1 MTAIDLE
8 IQTNKEKY
16 SNTIKE
22 LRLKNF
28 RNNLPFLI
36 LSDKLPEGQVYRE
49 FPDGRIELQEVFAV
63 GSKYNTTVLK
73 TLSTTEADRIRKENG
88 LF

>member
-8 IQTNKEKY
+8 IQTKREKFF
-16 SNTIKE
+16 NTIKE

-28 RNNLPFLI
+28 SNNLPFLI

-49 FPDGRIELQEVFAV
+49 FPDGRIELQEVFAS
-63 GSKYNTTVLK
+63 GSKYKTTILK
-73 TLSTTEADRIRKENG
+73 ILSTIAADHIRKENG